1 VIWVSGI
8 KEKKQKFKLGS
19 TSKMQKQK
27 LNQESLRYFLMLLDI
42 CSFPYTSSRDFFFF
56 FFLGGGGFQLIV
68 NVIFALN
75 MQAS

>member
-1 VIWVSGI
+1 MIWVSGI

-42 CSFPYTSSRDFFFF
+42 CYFPYTSSRDSLFFIFWI
-56 FFLGGGGFQLIV
+56 FQLIV

>member
-27 LNQESLRYFLMLLDI
+27 LNQESLRYFLMLLD
-42 CSFPYTSSRDFFFF
+42 
-56 FFLGGGGFQLIV
+56 FQLIV